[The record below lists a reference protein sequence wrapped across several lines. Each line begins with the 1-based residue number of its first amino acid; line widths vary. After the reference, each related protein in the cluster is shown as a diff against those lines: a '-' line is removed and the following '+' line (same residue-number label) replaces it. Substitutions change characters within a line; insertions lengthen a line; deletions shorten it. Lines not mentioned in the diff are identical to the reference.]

1 MTEMPARLG
10 DRGAALWSA
19 VTESHTLPAAE
30 LEILT
35 EACRCADRLERLDQ
49 QLTGDD
55 MAWLDLE
62 KMRSDDHEYRVTVDA
77 ALSEARQ
84 QQNILKQL
92 IASLRLPDEASG
104 AKPQR
109 RPGAAGVRQPNG
121 APKSTSGVSSL
132 ARARAAK
139 AL

>member
-10 DRGAALWSA
+10 PRGSALWVSI
-19 VTESHTLPAAE
+19 TESHDLAAAE

-35 EACRCADRLERLDQ
+35 EACRCADRLEKLDE

-55 MAWLDLE
+55 MSWLDLE
-62 KMRSDDHEYRVTVDA
+62 KMRRDDTEYRVTVDA

-92 IASLRLPDEASG
+92 IASLRLPDEATG
-104 AKPQR
+104 KKPQHR
-109 RPGAAGVRQPNG
+109 GARG
-121 APKSTSGVSSL
+121 AYTPKASPKGVSSL
-132 ARARAAK
+132 DRARAAK
-139 AL
+139 AGA

>member
-1 MTEMPARLG
+1 VTQMPARLG
-10 DRGAALWSA
+10 PRGAALWGD
-19 VTESHTLPAAE
+19 VTSVHDLAAPE

-62 KMRSDDHEYRVTVDA
+62 KLRSDDHEYRVTVDA

-92 IASLRLPDEASG
+92 IASLRLPDQVTG
-104 AKPQR
+104 KKPQAR
-109 RPGAAGVRQPNG
+109 GARGAYAPKAAGSP
-121 APKSTSGVSSL
+121 VSSL

-139 AL
+139 TGT

>member
-1 MTEMPARLG
+1 VTTMPARLG
-10 DRGAALWSA
+10 PRGAALWTE
-19 VTESHTLPAAE
+19 VTESHTLSAAD

-92 IASLRLPDEASG
+92 IASLRLPDEATG
-104 AKPQR
+104 KKPQR
-109 RPGAAGVRQPNG
+109 RPGAAGVRQPN
-121 APKSTSGVSSL
+121 ASSGSSRDRL
-132 ARARAAK
+132 RSVN
-139 AL
+139 

>member
-10 DRGAALWSA
+10 DRGAALWVA
-19 VTESHTLPAAE
+19 VTETHTLTAPD

-35 EACRCADRLERLDQ
+35 EACRCADRLEELDK

-92 IASLRLPDEASG
+92 IASLRLPDEKTGS
-104 AKPQR
+104 KPQR
-109 RPGAAGVRQPNG
+109 RPGAAGVRLPNG
-121 APKSTSGVSSL
+121 SAKPSPVSSL
-132 ARARAAK
+132 EMARQAK
-139 AL
+139 TS

>member
-1 MTEMPARLG
+1 MTEPARLG
-10 DRGAALWSA
+10 PRGSALWSA
-19 VTESHTLPAAE
+19 VTGSHTLAAAE

-62 KMRSDDHEYRVTVDA
+62 KMRSDEHEYRVTVDA

-92 IASLRLPDEASG
+92 VASLRLPDEASG
-104 AKPQR
+104 KRPQR
-109 RPGAAGVRQPNG
+109 RPGASGVRQPNG
-121 APKSTSGVSSL
+121 SAGNPVSSL
-132 ARARAAK
+132 ERARAAK
-139 AL
+139 SS

>member
-1 MTEMPARLG
+1 MPARLG
-10 DRGAALWSA
+10 SRGAALWAS
-19 VTESHTLPAAE
+19 VTESHTLAAPE

-62 KMRSDDHEYRVTVDA
+62 RMRSDEHEYRVTVDA

-92 IASLRLPDEASG
+92 IASLRLPDEATG
-104 AKPQR
+104 KKPQHR
-109 RPGAAGVRQPNG
+109 GARGSY
-121 APKSTSGVSSL
+121 APKAASGVSSL
-132 ARARAAK
+132 DRARAAK
-139 AL
+139 AGA